1 MAGPAVP
8 PPIQPPGRQVPLAAL
23 PPGARGRVVG
33 IAGGGMN
40 VRMRLLQMG
49 FTPGVIVEVVE
60 NRGRGPVLVRVRG
73 TVVALG
79 RGVAE
84 KVIVEPL

>member
-1 MAGPAVP
+1 MSGAAPGYPVAP
-8 PPIQPPGRQVPLAAL
+8 PRQLPLVAL
-23 PPGARGRVVG
+23 PPGARARVVG

-49 FTPGVIVEVVE
+49 LTPGTLIEVVD

-84 KVIVEPL
+84 KIIVEPV